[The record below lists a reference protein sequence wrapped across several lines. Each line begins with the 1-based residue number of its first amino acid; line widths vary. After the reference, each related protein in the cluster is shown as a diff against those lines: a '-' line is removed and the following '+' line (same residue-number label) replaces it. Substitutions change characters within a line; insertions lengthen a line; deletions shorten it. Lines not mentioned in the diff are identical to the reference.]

1 MEDWEVIVIGGG
13 AAGLMAASRAAQRG
27 RRTLL
32 LEKKRRP
39 GAKILMSGGS
49 RCNLTHA
56 HGVRGFVE
64 AFGSQGPFL
73 HSALAALGPDQLID
87 LIEAE
92 GVPTKVEPTG
102 KVFPTSDRAD
112 DVLAAL
118 LARLH

>member
-1 MEDWEVIVIGGG
+1 MEDWNVIVIGGG
-13 AAGLMAASRAAQRG
+13 AAGMMAASRAAQRG

-32 LEKKRRP
+32 LEKKERP

-56 HGVRGFVE
+56 LDTRGFVD

-73 HSALAALGPDQLID
+73 HSALAALGPDRLVDVID
-87 LIEAE
+87 AE
-92 GVPTKVEPTG
+92 GVATKIEPTG
-102 KVFPTSDRAD
+102 KIFPVSDRAN

-118 LARLH
+118 LAQ

>member
-1 MEDWEVIVIGGG
+1 MDDWDVVVIGAG
-13 AAGLMAASRAAQRG
+13 AAGLMAAARAAQRG

-56 HGVRGFVE
+56 INVRGLVA

-73 HSALAALGPDQLID
+73 HSALAALGPYELVH
-87 LIEAE
+87 LVEARAW
-92 GVPTKVEPTG
+92 PRRSSRAG
-102 KVFPTSDRAD
+102 KSFP
-112 DVLAAL
+112 
-118 LARLH
+118 

>member
-32 LEKKRRP
+32 LEKKKRP

-56 HGVRGFVE
+56 LDVRGFVE
-64 AFGSQGPFL
+64 AFGTQGPFL
-73 HSALAALGPDQLID
+73 HSALAALGPEQLVD

-92 GVPTKVEPTG
+92 GVAAAAARGVRVIGELLTRTG
-102 KVFPTSDRAD
+102 
-112 DVLAAL
+112 
-118 LARLH
+118 